1 MPDSQSLSPRLT
13 FADGMAQNW
22 GDTVF
27 TDHLGS
33 WFWGHGNIGPY
44 SVMYFDGLTPDG
56 VETRSSH
63 VTRDGKILLS
73 GCNDVMARPIGVNST
88 YPSTQSSGN
97 PGGFHVE
104 FDLGVEGILTVD
116 VKPHFIVVQALEV
129 FTRWVGSVTGGIV
142 GQETYTGAALF
153 EEFRLLT

>member
-1 MPDSQSLSPRLT
+1 MKFFSPVPPQGIANYMT
-13 FADGMAQNW
+13 QNW

-27 TDHLGS
+27 TDNLGS

-44 SVMYFDGLTPDG
+44 SVMYFDGLTPEG
-56 VETRSSH
+56 VESRSGH

-73 GCNDVMARPIGVNST
+73 GCNDVIARPMGINST
-88 YPSTQSSGN
+88 YPPTQSSGN

-104 FDLGVEGILTVD
+104 FDLGPEGILAVD
-116 VKPHFIVVQALEV
+116 IKPNFIVIQALEV